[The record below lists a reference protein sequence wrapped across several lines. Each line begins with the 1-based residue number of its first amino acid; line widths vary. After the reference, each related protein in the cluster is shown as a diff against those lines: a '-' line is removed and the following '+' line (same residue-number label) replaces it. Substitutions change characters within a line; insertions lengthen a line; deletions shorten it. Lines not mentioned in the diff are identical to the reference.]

1 MQSVKGQPVSAGPA
15 RISVKKFQKI
25 NWSQML
31 VRNRVSRFYVLGLIL
46 TVWPLLSYDVWG
58 ATDWLNVPFVPQVKA
73 GCGSA
78 AVAMVIEYW
87 AYRYPSLQYAAE
99 DTQRIDQLLPVS
111 RRGIRGDALRK
122 YFDARGFRAFVFDG
136 ELEDLKHHFEKG
148 RPVIVCFAPK
158 GPHAPLHYAVIVG
171 VDAHSVWMNDPAR
184 GKLIREDTDRF
195 LDEWKVTANWALL
208 AVPRQAQ

>member
-1 MQSVKGQPVSAGPA
+1 MPVRSRGP
-15 RISVKKFQKI
+15 
-25 NWSQML
+25 
-31 VRNRVSRFYVLGLIL
+31 RFYILGLVFIFG
-46 TVWPLLSYDVWG
+46 PLLSSR
-58 ATDWLNVPFVPQVKA
+58 AFAASDWLDVPFVPQVKA

-99 DTQRIDQLLPVS
+99 DTAEIDRLLPAS
-111 RRGIRGDALRK
+111 RRGIRGEALRQ
-122 YFDARGFRAFVFDG
+122 YLDRRGFRAFVFDG
-136 ELEDLKHHFEKG
+136 ELADLEHHFEKG

-171 VDAHSVWMNDPAR
+171 VDAQNVWMNDPAR
-184 GKLIREDTDRF
+184 GKLIREDTSRF
-195 LDEWKVTANWALL
+195 LEEWKVTASWALL

>member
-1 MQSVKGQPVSAGPA
+1 M
-15 RISVKKFQKI
+15 
-25 NWSQML
+25 
-31 VRNRVSRFYVLGLIL
+31 
-46 TVWPLLSYDVWG
+46 
-58 ATDWLNVPFVPQVKA
+58 PQVKA

-99 DTQRIDQLLPVS
+99 DAEQIDRLLPAS
-111 RRGIRGDALRK
+111 RRGIRGEALRQ
-122 YFDARGFRAFVFDG
+122 YLNRRGFRAFVFDG
-136 ELEDLKHHFEKG
+136 ELADLEHHFEKG

-158 GPHAPLHYAVIVG
+158 GLHAPLHYAVIAG

-184 GKLIREDTDRF
+184 GKLIREHTDRF
-195 LDEWKVTANWALL
+195 LDEWRATRNWALL

>member
-1 MQSVKGQPVSAGPA
+1 MP
-15 RISVKKFQKI
+15 
-25 NWSQML
+25 

-46 TVWPLLSYDVWG
+46 TVWPLLLGRGSG
-58 ATDWLNVPFVPQVKA
+58 AAGWLDVPFVPQVKA

-99 DTQRIDQLLPVS
+99 DTAEIDRLLPAS
-111 RRGIRGDALRK
+111 RRGIRGEALRR
-122 YFDARGFRAFVFDG
+122 YLDRCGFRAFVFDG
-136 ELEDLKHHFEKG
+136 ELADLEHHFEKG

-171 VDAHSVWMNDPAR
+171 VDARNVWMNDSAR
-184 GKLIREDTDRF
+184 GKLIREDTSRF
-195 LDEWKVTANWALL
+195 LEEWKVTANWALL
-208 AVPRQAQ
+208 AVPRQVQ

>member
-1 MQSVKGQPVSAGPA
+1 MAVRGRGP
-15 RISVKKFQKI
+15 
-25 NWSQML
+25 
-31 VRNRVSRFYVLGLIL
+31 RFYILGLIL
-46 TVWPLLSYDVWG
+46 EVWLLLSLR
-58 ATDWLNVPFVPQVKA
+58 AFAASDWLDVPFVPQVKA

-87 AYRYPSLQYAAE
+87 AYRYSSLQYAAE
-99 DTQRIDQLLPVS
+99 DAGQIDRLLPAS
-111 RRGIRGDALRK
+111 RRGIRGEALRQ
-122 YFDARGFRAFVFDG
+122 YLDRRGFRAFIFDG
-136 ELEDLKHHFEKG
+136 ELADLEHHFEKG

-184 GKLIREDTDRF
+184 GKLVNEDTKRF
-195 LDEWKVTANWALL
+195 LAEWKATGNWALL